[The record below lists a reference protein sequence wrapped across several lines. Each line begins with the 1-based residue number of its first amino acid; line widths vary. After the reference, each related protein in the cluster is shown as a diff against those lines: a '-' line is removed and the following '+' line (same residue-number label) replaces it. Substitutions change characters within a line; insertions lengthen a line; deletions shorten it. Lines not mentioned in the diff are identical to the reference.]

1 MRKKLEFPFT
11 KFHGLGNDFII
22 ARGRDLPRPLPALAR
37 SITDRHKGVGADGF
51 LVVLPP
57 RNRRHDAR
65 VRFFNADGS
74 EPEVSGN
81 GLRCVGAYL
90 AAAKPS
96 RRRWEI
102 ETLAGVKSLT
112 LIGAETGRWIF
123 EVSMGV
129 PILSPAEIPFRAG
142 DFPTPVVNFPLRTT
156 KGEVPV
162 TVTSMGNPHCA
173 VFVRDFDSHDWRS
186 LGREIEA
193 HELFPN
199 RTNVEFVKVI
209 SRGEIEVRFWER
221 GVGETMSSGT
231 GSCGAVVASILNG
244 LTERKVHVRTVAG
257 DLEVAW
263 PENGEVTLTGPA
275 ARIAAGTYYYY
286 HQ

>member
-22 ARGRDLPRPLPALAR
+22 ARGRDLPRSLPALAR
-37 SITDRHKGVGADGF
+37 SITNRHRGVGADGF

-90 AAAKPS
+90 AAVKPS

-142 DFPTPVVNFPLRTT
+142 DFSTPVVNFPLRTARE
-156 KGEVPV
+156 EVPRHR
-162 TVTSMGNPHCA
+162 N
-173 VFVRDFDSHDWRS
+173 FDGQSSLHGLRPRLRFPRLALAGARNRS
-186 LGREIEA
+186 S
-193 HELFPN
+193 
-199 RTNVEFVKVI
+199 RTLPE
-209 SRGEIEVRFWER
+209 SDQR
-221 GVGETMSSGT
+221 GVCESHFSG
-231 GSCGAVVASILNG
+231 
-244 LTERKVHVRTVAG
+244 
-257 DLEVAW
+257 
-263 PENGEVTLTGPA
+263 
-275 ARIAAGTYYYY
+275 
-286 HQ
+286 